1 MNYHIMVD
9 DKFIDGF
16 INDAEKISTINTNTY
31 FINGKKENSV
41 HVKNSIVKW
50 ISFRDKDFI
59 NIVKN
64 ITKNDKVIIHW
75 YDLKTGLFILKHLNK
90 EVTLY
95 VALWGGEFYEDPYL
109 YHINWIHD
117 KKTLEFVKNNN
128 IVPEKYNKKFY
139 FFFKKLWIQLTYK
152 SKAEKLF
159 KQKIGT
165 IKRINK
171 LLLPKHNEAE
181 ISLIK
186 KIYNLNQLDFL
197 DFNYDQNVDLA
208 SFINIENKK
217 REDNITNIQIGNS
230 ATESNNHVDAF
241 DVLNQ
246 FKNENIELVL
256 PMSYGNHKYN
266 HFVKKYGNFNFKN
279 KIKFLEDFVPR
290 AEYIQQLME
299 VDVCVMY
306 HNRQQAFG
314 NCVPLLI
321 LGKKLYLKK
330 ENPLYSFF
338 KSIGVVVFNAN
349 EIKDLDFDSFKK
361 ELTPEEKNT
370 NKIILTNLFS
380 EEERLKYLSKIL
392 N

>member
-1 MNYHIMVD
+1 MNYHIMID

-16 INDAEKISTINTNTY
+16 IDDAEKVSSENSNIY
-31 FINGKKENSV
+31 FINGNQANSK
-41 HVKNSIVKW
+41 HIKNPKAKW
-50 ISFRDKDFI
+50 ISFRDDEFISTLKKATKD
-59 NIVKN
+59 
-64 ITKNDKVIIHW
+64 DKIFVHW
-75 YDLKTGLFILKHLNK
+75 YDLKTGLFLLKYLKK
-90 EVTLY
+90 EVPLY
-95 VALWGGEFYEDPYL
+95 VYLWGGEFYEDPYL
-109 YHINWIHD
+109 HHMNWIHD
-117 KKTLEFVKNNN
+117 EKTLTFVKEHT
-128 IVPEKYNKKFY
+128 ILPEKYNQKKH
-139 FFFKKLWIQLTYK
+139 FFKRLWFKKTYK
-152 SKAEKLF
+152 LKARKQFKEKI
-159 KQKIGT
+159 KT
-165 IKRINK
+165 IKRINA
-171 LLLPKHNEAE
+171 LILPKHYDQELE
-181 ISLIK
+181 LIK
-186 KIYNLNQLDFL
+186 KIYHLENLPYFNY
-197 DFNYDQNVDLA
+197 NYDQNVDLA
-208 SFINIENKK
+208 IHYKLKASKTDKTI
-217 REDNITNIQIGNS
+217 IQLGNS

-266 HFVKKYGNFNFKN
+266 HFVKKYGNFIFKN

>member
-1 MNYHIMVD
+1 MNYHIMID

-16 INDAEKISTINTNTY
+16 IDDAEKVSSENSNIY
-31 FINGKKENSV
+31 FINGNQANRK
-41 HVKNSIVKW
+41 HIKNPKAKW
-50 ISFRDKDFI
+50 ISFRDDEFI
-59 NIVKN
+59 STLKKANKE
-64 ITKNDKVIIHW
+64 DKIFVHW
-75 YDLKTGLFILKHLNK
+75 YDLKTGLFLLKYLKK
-90 EVTLY
+90 EVPLY
-95 VALWGGEFYEDPYL
+95 VYLWGGEFYEDPYL
-109 YHINWIHD
+109 YHMNWIHD
-117 KKTLEFVKNNN
+117 EKTLTFVKEHT
-128 IVPEKYNKKFY
+128 ILPEKYSQRKHFLKRLWLKK
-139 FFFKKLWIQLTYK
+139 TYK
-152 SKAEKLF
+152 LKARKQFKEKI
-159 KQKIGT
+159 KT
-165 IKRINK
+165 IKRINA
-171 LLLPKHNEAE
+171 LILPKHCDQELE
-181 ISLIK
+181 LIK
-186 KIYNLNQLDFL
+186 RIYHLENLPYFNY
-197 DFNYDQNVDLA
+197 NYDQNVDLA
-208 SFINIENKK
+208 IDYKLEASKTDKTI
-217 REDNITNIQIGNS
+217 IQLGNS

-266 HFVKKYGNFNFKN
+266 HFVKQYGTLNFKN

-290 AEYIQQLME
+290 AQYIQQLME

-349 EIKDLDFDSFKK
+349 EINDLDFDSFKK
-361 ELTPEEKNT
+361 ELTPEEKNN
-370 NKIILTNLFS
+370 NKTILTNLFS

>member
-1 MNYHIMVD
+1 MNYHIMID

-16 INDAEKISTINTNTY
+16 IDDAEKVSSENSNIY
-31 FINGKKENSV
+31 FINGNQANSK
-41 HVKNSIVKW
+41 HIKNPKAKW
-50 ISFRDKDFI
+50 ISFRDDEFI
-59 NIVKN
+59 STLKKA
-64 ITKNDKVIIHW
+64 TKYDKIFVHW
-75 YDLKTGLFILKHLNK
+75 YDLKTGLFLLKYLKK
-90 EVTLY
+90 EVPLY
-95 VALWGGEFYEDPYL
+95 VYLWGGEFYEDPYL
-109 YHINWIHD
+109 YHMNWIHD
-117 KKTLEFVKNNN
+117 EKTLTFVKEHT
-128 IVPEKYNKKFY
+128 ILPEKYSQRKHFLKRLW
-139 FFFKKLWIQLTYK
+139 FKKTYK
-152 SKAEKLF
+152 LKARKQFKEKI
-159 KQKIGT
+159 KT
-165 IKRINK
+165 IKRINA
-171 LLLPKHNEAE
+171 LILPKHYDQELE
-181 ISLIK
+181 LIK
-186 KIYNLNQLDFL
+186 RIYHLENLPYFNY
-197 DFNYDQNVDLA
+197 NYDQNVDLA
-208 SFINIENKK
+208 IHYKLEGSKTDKTI
-217 REDNITNIQIGNS
+217 IQLGNS

-266 HFVKKYGNFNFKN
+266 HFVKQYGTFNFKN

-290 AEYIQQLME
+290 AQYIQQLME

-349 EIKDLDFDSFKK
+349 KIKDLDFDSFKK
-361 ELTPEEKNT
+361 ELTPEEKNN
-370 NKIILTNLFS
+370 NKTILTNLFS

>member
-1 MNYHIMVD
+1 MNYHIMID

-16 INDAEKISTINTNTY
+16 IDDAEKVSSENSNIY
-31 FINGKKENSV
+31 FINGNQANSK
-41 HVKNSIVKW
+41 HIKNPKAKW
-50 ISFRDKDFI
+50 ISFRDDEFISTLKKATKD
-59 NIVKN
+59 
-64 ITKNDKVIIHW
+64 DKIFVHW
-75 YDLKTGLFILKHLNK
+75 YDLKTGLFLLKYLKK
-90 EVTLY
+90 EVPLY
-95 VALWGGEFYEDPYL
+95 VYLWGGEFYEDPYL
-109 YHINWIHD
+109 YHMNWIHD
-117 KKTLEFVKNNN
+117 EKTLTFVKEHT
-128 IVPEKYNKKFY
+128 ILPEKYSQRKHFLKRLW
-139 FFFKKLWIQLTYK
+139 FKKTYK
-152 SKAEKLF
+152 LKARKQFKEKI
-159 KQKIGT
+159 KT
-165 IKRINK
+165 IKRINA
-171 LLLPKHNEAE
+171 LILPKHYDQELE
-181 ISLIK
+181 LIK
-186 KIYNLNQLDFL
+186 RIYHLKNLPYFNY
-197 DFNYDQNVDLA
+197 NYDQNVDLA
-208 SFINIENKK
+208 IHYKLEGSKTDKTI
-217 REDNITNIQIGNS
+217 IQLGNS

-266 HFVKKYGNFNFKN
+266 HFVKQYGSFNFKN

-290 AEYIQQLME
+290 AQYIQQLME

-349 EIKDLDFDSFKK
+349 KIKDLDFDSFKK
-361 ELTPEEKNT
+361 ELTPEEKNN
-370 NKIILTNLFS
+370 NKTILTNLFS